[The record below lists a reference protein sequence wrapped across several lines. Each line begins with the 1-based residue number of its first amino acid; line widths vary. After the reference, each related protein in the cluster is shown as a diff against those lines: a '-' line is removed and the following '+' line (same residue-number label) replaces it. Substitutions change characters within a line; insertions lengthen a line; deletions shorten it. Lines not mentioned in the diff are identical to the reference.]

1 MSEKIINLNK
11 KRIKKLSIDQIA
23 ELSASRFLDTK
34 SADLKEPEGLA
45 SGGDMSKILELD
57 EEDENEQS

>member
-1 MSEKIINLNK
+1 MSENIINLNK
-11 KRIKKLSIDQIA
+11 KRKNKLSIDQIA

-34 SADLKEPEGLA
+34 IADLKEPEGLV

-57 EEDENEQS
+57 EED